1 MYLLDNNNGI
11 STYQHVVIKRKPE
24 NHAVMIY

>member
-1 MYLLDNNNGI
+1 MYLLDNNSGI
-11 STYQHVVIKRKPE
+11 ATYQHAVIKRKPE